1 MTVRAL
7 FQDAKRKLEAVTED
21 PSFEAQC
28 LTEKFLGMNRTA
40 MLLYGESEV
49 KPDAEKAFCAAVEKR
64 VQGEPLQYILGEWDF
79 MALTLLCGEG
89 VLIPREDT
97 GVLVE
102 AAAERL
108 QGVDRPK
115 GVDLCSGTGAVA
127 LMMAEM
133 TGAEVAAVE
142 LFDGAFSYLEKN
154 IARYPT
160 LPVRA
165 VRGDVLSK
173 AFAES
178 TVDELDFIVSNPPYI
193 ETEEIPTLQK
203 EVQKEPKTALDGGED
218 GLVFYRAIC
227 DLWAKKLR
235 KGGVLAV
242 EIGETQGE
250 AVAEMFRAA
259 GLQDVRIHKDL
270 GELDRAVSGIK

>member
-7 FQDAKRKLEAVTED
+7 FQAAKQKLETVTED
-21 PSFEAQC
+21 PAFEAQC

-49 KPDAEKAFCAAVEKR
+49 QPDAEKAFCVAVEKR
-64 VQGEPLQYILGEWDF
+64 VLGEPLQYILGEWDF

-102 AAAERL
+102 AAVERL

-115 GVDLCSGTGAVA
+115 GMDLCSGTGAVA

-142 LFDGAFSYLEKN
+142 LFDDAFGYLEKN
-154 IARYPT
+154 IARYPA
-160 LPVRA
+160 LSVHA
-165 VRGDVLSK
+165 VRGDVLSED
-173 AFAES
+173 FAES
-178 TVDELDFIVSNPPYI
+178 VDGEFDFIVSNPPYI
-193 ETEEIPTLQK
+193 ETQELSTLQK
-203 EVQKEPKTALDGGED
+203 EVQMEPMTALDGGED
-218 GLVFYRAIC
+218 GLIFYRAIC
-227 DLWAKKLR
+227 DLWVKKLHD
-235 KGGVLAV
+235 GGVLAV

-250 AVAEMFRAA
+250 AVAELFHAA
-259 GLQDVRIHKDL
+259 GLRDVRIHKDL

>member
-1 MTVRAL
+1 M
-7 FQDAKRKLEAVTED
+7 
-21 PSFEAQC
+21 
-28 LTEKFLGMNRTA
+28 
-40 MLLYGESEV
+40 
-49 KPDAEKAFCAAVEKR
+49 
-64 VQGEPLQYILGEWDF
+64 
-79 MALTLLCGEG
+79 
-89 VLIPREDT
+89 
-97 GVLVE
+97 
-102 AAAERL
+102 
-108 QGVDRPK
+108 
-115 GVDLCSGTGAVA
+115 
-127 LMMAEM
+127 
-133 TGAEVAAVE
+133 
-142 LFDGAFSYLEKN
+142 
-154 IARYPT
+154 
-160 LPVRA
+160 RA

-193 ETEEIPTLQK
+193 ETEEIPTHQK

-242 EIGETQGE
+242 EIGETLGE

-270 GELDRAVSGIK
+270 GELARAVSGIK